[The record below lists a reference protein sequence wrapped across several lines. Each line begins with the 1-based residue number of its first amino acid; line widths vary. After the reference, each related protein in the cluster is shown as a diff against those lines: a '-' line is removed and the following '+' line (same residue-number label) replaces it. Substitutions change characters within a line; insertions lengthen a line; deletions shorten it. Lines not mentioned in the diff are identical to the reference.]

1 MKTKP
6 ISIRFNE
13 EDLKIAKALSGVE
26 KPQKLVDLLIAE
38 YVKPMKPKAA
48 IELPKGYMKAE
59 TPPMPEKMIGED
71 PLDFSARKNEWK
83 RLYGK

>member
-13 EDLKIAKALSGVE
+13 EDLGIAKALSGID

-59 TPPMPEKMIGED
+59 TPPMPKRED
-71 PLDFSARKNEWK
+71 FDDNWAYLEAKNK
-83 RLYGK
+83 LKASYG